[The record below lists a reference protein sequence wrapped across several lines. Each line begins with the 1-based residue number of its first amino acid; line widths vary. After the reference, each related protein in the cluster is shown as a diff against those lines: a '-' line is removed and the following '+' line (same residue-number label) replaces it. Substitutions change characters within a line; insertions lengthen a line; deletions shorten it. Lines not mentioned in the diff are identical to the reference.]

1 MKSSSLR
8 GVGEKNA
15 FHIASYIVACYKES
29 RFCDMILISSG
40 NEAVPCHKLVL
51 CSLSET
57 LRSIC
62 LAEEDASGDITNIHL
77 PEFTHREVRD
87 IVDTIYDS
95 MGQYKVEMARN
106 ELTTVLG
113 IECRP
118 LKPGI
123 VKPTLLKMT
132 TIKEEARN
140 FYDEETEQ
148 TPVKDEFSDPEVGET
163 SDTDLASHLKV
174 EFSENVGEEAF
185 NEKKPRSR
193 SRRKSAKM
201 EYKDDSDSEN
211 NGDEC
216 FDNSSSD
223 EIKSERPQIR
233 RLARKRRGHPLRLR
247 NKKKKAEE
255 ECDDDYVPTETEQD
269 LVKQEDSV
277 VDDDDNGGGF
287 FDKPS
292 SDENFRDSPQDRRSA
307 RKKRGHHLRN
317 TNKKRKTEEERDD
330 EYVPSET
337 DQDFVNHGVSPVDD
351 ESCNSED
358 EGKREEGAAK
368 SHKQKVRRKYTKRT
382 IEDKQKVRRKY
393 TKRRIEVP
401 TAEELLEKETDPA
414 VIKLQ
419 KQLSA
424 NDANW
429 WKPPKPNT
437 TEAIQTALR
446 DEMSSGRPAR
456 FKVTKAGKF
465 FNIAPVAKRH
475 FQWNGM
481 NSKGKKPAF
490 AAIVGVSRDVSDAVD
505 PRLVKFNGRLLAG
518 RPLAW
523 SFPRSGDELDAQYD
537 AVMGAYRDVLGLSD
551 EELHCNKMFYL
562 SQFGRMEKCN
572 KYVQMQDIPKAYR
585 DPKGQVVAGLSKRFK
600 NMDTDA
606 LRAELDRLERAEH
619 PADQRKDP
627 KPDLKLEFD
636 RLRLQFDPAL
646 QEFEG
651 LIVVAWHTDGQTL
664 GKVVNFDENKAIF
677 MGLLRD
683 VWLNG
688 SIMSKTTLPFS
699 NHIFSRFTSVYERAF
714 APRLLKRMIDG
725 TCPSR
730 ICPKCGK
737 SFNVL
742 TENEKVRYDVHVK
755 NHELDTLKCG
765 CAGVEKIKTLS
776 DRQRHMKLHHA
787 GGKFVQ
793 CTVPKCRDVVY
804 QGSLEDHM
812 KHMHVDMFCEQCGRS
827 FSNRRSYQTHY
838 QNRHSLVA
846 CKVCKVEVF
855 QYHMKSHMRTH
866 RGDPIPCPE
875 CGTKFADERN
885 IKRHMKAMHTP
896 KEELPYPCPY
906 PDCERAWEDPNNLLQ
921 HLNNMHFKVYVFVCE
936 FGCPLGRYKDQSNL
950 RAHYRKK
957 HGTKIR
963 KAAISLR
970 EYLDTMNEEER
981 IFHESILNTSEHVGK
996 LYEINSGNHFN
1007 SMKYL
1012 NSPK

>member
-1 MKSSSLR
+1 MKSSKLR
-8 GVGEKNA
+8 GAGENNA
-15 FHIASYIVACYKES
+15 FHIASYILTCYKES
-29 RFCDMILISSG
+29 RFCDMILISSR
-40 NEAVPCHKLVL
+40 NEAIPCHKLVL

-57 LRSIC
+57 LRRIC
-62 LAEEDASGDITNIHL
+62 LAEDDTAGDITNIHL

-87 IVDTIYDS
+87 VVDTVYDS
-95 MGQYKVEMARN
+95 MGQHKVEMARN

-118 LKPGI
+118 LKTLI

-132 TIKEEARN
+132 MIKEEARN
-140 FYDEETEQ
+140 FNDEEKEQ
-148 TPVKDEFSDPEVGET
+148 TPVKDEFSDPEMGET
-163 SDTDLASHLKV
+163 SDADLASHLKV
-174 EFSENVGEEAF
+174 EFSENVGEEVF
-185 NEKKPRSR
+185 NDKKLRSR
-193 SRRKSAKM
+193 NRRKSARM
-201 EYKDDSDSEN
+201 EYKDDTNSES
-211 NGDEC
+211 NGDEYI
-216 FDNSSSD
+216 DNSSSH

-233 RLARKRRGHPLRLR
+233 QLARKRRGYPLRHT
-247 NKKKKAEE
+247 NKKKK
-255 ECDDDYVPTETEQD
+255 DYIPTETEQD
-269 LVKQEDSV
+269 LVKQEDSL
-277 VDDDDNGGGF
+277 VDNDDNGDGH
-287 FDKPS
+287 FDQSS
-292 SDENFRDSPQDRRSA
+292 SDESICNRLGPLGRRRRPD
-307 RKKRGHHLRN
+307 RKKREHNLRN
-317 TNKKRKTEEERDD
+317 SIRKSKTEEESDD
-330 EYVPSET
+330 EYVPSEN
-337 DQDFVNHGVSPVDD
+337 DQDFVNHEESPADD
-351 ESCNSED
+351 ENCNSED
-358 EGKREEGAAK
+358 EEKRAAK
-368 SHKQKVRRKYTKRT
+368 SHKQKVRRKYTKRS
-382 IEDKQKVRRKY
+382 IEEKQKVRRKY

-401 TAEELLEKETDPA
+401 TAEELLAQETDPA

-419 KQLSA
+419 RQLSA
-424 NDANW
+424 SDSNW

-437 TEAIQTALR
+437 TEALQTALR

-456 FKVTKAGKF
+456 FKVKKAGKF
-465 FNIAPVAKRH
+465 FNIAPVVKRH

-481 NSKGKKPAF
+481 NSQPGKKPAF
-490 AAIVGVSRDVSDAVD
+490 AAIVGVSRAISDDLD
-505 PRLVKFNGRLLAG
+505 PRLVKFNGHLLAG
-518 RPLAW
+518 CPLAW
-523 SFPRSGDELDAQYD
+523 SFPRSGEELDAQYD
-537 AVMGAYRDVLGLSD
+537 AVMTAYGDVLGLSD

-572 KYVQMQDIPKAYR
+572 KYVQTQDIPKAYR
-585 DPKGQVVAGLSKRFK
+585 DPKGQVVAKLSKKFK
-600 NMDTDA
+600 TIEEAQDKDA
-606 LRAELDRLERAEH
+606 LRAELDRLEGAGR
-619 PADQRKDP
+619 PADQGKDP
-627 KPDLKLEFD
+627 KPDLNLQFD

-646 QEFEG
+646 KEFEG

-688 SIMSKTTLPFS
+688 SIMSTSTLPFS
-699 NHIFSRFTSVYERAF
+699 NHIFSRFTAVYERAF

-742 TENEKVRYDVHVK
+742 TENEKIRFDVHVK
-755 NHELDTLKCG
+755 NHELDILKCG
-765 CAGVEKIKTLS
+765 CAGVDKIKTLTE
-776 DRQRHMKLHHA
+776 RQRHMKLHHA

-793 CTVPKCRDVVY
+793 CTVPKCPDVVLK
-804 QGSLEDHM
+804 GSLDDHM

-827 FSNRRSYQTHY
+827 FSNKRSYQTHY
-838 QNRHSLVA
+838 QNRHTLQT

-855 QYHMKSHMRTH
+855 QYHLKSHMRTH

-875 CGTKFADERN
+875 CGTKFADQRN

-896 KEELPYPCPY
+896 REELPYPCPY

-970 EYLDTMNEEER
+970 EYLETMNEEER
-981 IFHESILNTSEHVGK
+981 TFHESILNTSEHVGK